1 MMSSYI
7 LASADQCVLM
17 ATRGRRFPGPSVFHI
32 TTEIHQVLD
41 RDAALRVLHSSF
53 VPFLKCISKI

>member
-17 ATRGRRFPGPSVFHI
+17 ATRGRRFPGPSVFRI
-32 TTEIHQVLD
+32 TTEIHRVLD
-41 RDAALRVLHSSF
+41 RDAALSF
-53 VPFLKCISKI
+53 TLQFCSLFKVHQ